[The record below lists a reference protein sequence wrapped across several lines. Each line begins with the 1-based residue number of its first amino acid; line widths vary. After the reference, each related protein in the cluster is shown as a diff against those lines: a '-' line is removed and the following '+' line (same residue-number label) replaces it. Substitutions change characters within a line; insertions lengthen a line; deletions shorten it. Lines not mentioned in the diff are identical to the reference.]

1 MNARPPAA
9 GIRVLSGMRPTGKLH
24 LGHWRGVLQN
34 WLRMQEDRECFF
46 FVADWHALTTDY
58 AAADKIKKRGI
69 EMAAD
74 WLACGI
80 DPARATLFTQSDVP
94 EHAELFVLL
103 SMICPLSW
111 LERIPG
117 YKEAIADAREA
128 SGRDLRTYGFLGY
141 PLLQSADILLYRAA
155 EVPVGADQ
163 VAHIEFAR
171 EIARRFNFLFG
182 RGDAFDALLAAARKK
197 IGAKAAGRLLLLRE
211 RYQSGGD
218 REALTAGRLIAQCA
232 SSALTPPEREAL
244 RGDFVGSGREILAE
258 PAARLTAAAKMPG
271 LDGRKMSNSYDNEIL
286 LSDSPETAFA
296 KLRWMPTDPQRGRRT
311 DPGDPEKCPVWDFH
325 KIFSGPEDRAEV
337 DSGCRSAAL
346 GCVDCKR
353 ILARNIDAE
362 LDPIRA
368 RRADLREAEVVA
380 VLRDGAARARRAAG
394 ETMERVRAAVGGE
407 ARA

>member
-1 MNARPPAA
+1 
-9 GIRVLSGMRPTGKLH
+9 MRPTGKLH

-80 DPARATLFTQSDVP
+80 DPARATLFTQSDAP

-111 LERIPG
+111 LERIPS
-117 YKEAIADAREA
+117 YKEAVADARA
-128 SGRDLRTYGFLGY
+128 TGRSDLRTYGFLGY

-155 EVPVGADQ
+155 EVPVGEDQ

-182 RGDAFDALLAAARKK
+182 RGDAFDALLAAAREK
-197 IGAKAAGRLLLLRE
+197 IGADAARRLSSLRE

-218 REALTAGRLIAQCA
+218 ETALADGRRWIDE
-232 SSALTPPEREAL
+232 SADIDPPEREAL
-244 RGDFVGSGREILAE
+244 RGDFVGGGREILTE
-258 PAARLTAAAKMPG
+258 PAARLTATAKMPG
-271 LDGRKMSNSYDNEIL
+271 LDGRKMSKSYGNEIL
-286 LSDSPETAFA
+286 LSDSSETVFA
-296 KLRWMPTDPQRGRRT
+296 KLRRMPTDPQRVRRT

-325 KIFSGPEDRAEV
+325 KIFSAAEDRAEV

>member
-1 MNARPPAA
+1 MSAQPPAA

-80 DPARATLFTQSDVP
+80 DPARATLFTQSDAP

-111 LERIPG
+111 LERIPS
-117 YKEAIADAREA
+117 YKEAVADARA
-128 SGRDLRTYGFLGY
+128 TGRSDLRTYGFLGY

-155 EVPVGADQ
+155 EVPVGEDQ

-182 RGDAFDALLAAARKK
+182 RGDAFDSLLAAAREK
-197 IGAKAAGRLLLLRE
+197 IGADAAGRLSSLRE

-218 REALTAGRLIAQCA
+218 EAALADGRRWIDE
-232 SSALTPPEREAL
+232 SADIEPPEREAL
-244 RGDFVGSGREILAE
+244 RGDFVGGGREILTE
-258 PAARLTAAAKMPG
+258 PAARLTATAKMPG
-271 LDGRKMSNSYDNEIL
+271 LDGRKMSKSYGNEIL
-286 LSDSPETAFA
+286 LSDSSETVFA
-296 KLRWMPTDPQRGRRT
+296 KLRRMPTDPQRVRRV

-325 KIFSGPEDRAEV
+325 KIFSAAEDRAEV

>member
-1 MNARPPAA
+1 MSAQPPVA

-58 AAADKIKKRGI
+58 AAADQIKKRGI

-80 DPARATLFTQSDVP
+80 DPARATLFTQSDAP

-111 LERIPG
+111 LERIPS
-117 YKEAIADAREA
+117 YKEAVADARA
-128 SGRDLRTYGFLGY
+128 TGRSDLRTYGFLGY

-155 EVPVGADQ
+155 EVPVGEDQ

-182 RGDAFDALLAAARKK
+182 RGDAFDALLAAAREK
-197 IGAKAAGRLLLLRE
+197 IGADSAGRLSSLRE

-218 REALTAGRLIAQCA
+218 ETALAAGRAWIDGSAALA
-232 SSALTPPEREAL
+232 SSEREAL
-244 RGDFVGSGREILAE
+244 RGDFVGGGREILTE
-258 PAARLTAAAKMPG
+258 PAARLTATAKMPG
-271 LDGRKMSNSYDNEIL
+271 LDGRKMSKSYGNEIL
-286 LSDSPETAFA
+286 LSDSSETVFA
-296 KLRWMPTDPQRGRRT
+296 KLRRMPTDPQRVRRT

-353 ILARNIDAE
+353 ILARNIDSE

>member
-1 MNARPPAA
+1 MSAQPPAA

-80 DPARATLFTQSDVP
+80 DPARATLFTQSDAP

-111 LERIPG
+111 LERIPS
-117 YKEAIADAREA
+117 YKEAVADARA
-128 SGRDLRTYGFLGY
+128 TGRSDLRTYGFLGY

-155 EVPVGADQ
+155 EVPVGEDQ

-182 RGDAFDALLAAARKK
+182 RGDAFDSLLAAAREK
-197 IGAKAAGRLLLLRE
+197 IGADAAGRLSSLRE

-218 REALTAGRLIAQCA
+218 ETALADGRAWIDE
-232 SSALTPPEREAL
+232 SATLEPPEREAL
-244 RGDFVGSGREILAE
+244 RGDFVGGGREILTE
-258 PAARLTAAAKMPG
+258 PAARLTATAKMPG
-271 LDGRKMSNSYDNEIL
+271 LDGRKMSKSYGNEIL
-286 LSDSPETAFA
+286 LSDSSETVFA
-296 KLRWMPTDPQRGRRT
+296 KLRRMPTDPQRVRRT

-325 KIFSGPEDRAEV
+325 KIFSAAEDRAEV

-346 GCVDCKR
+346 GCVDCKQ
-353 ILARNIDAE
+353 ILARNIDSE

>member
-1 MNARPPAA
+1 MSAQPPAA

-58 AAADKIKKRGI
+58 AAADQIKKRGI

-80 DPARATLFTQSDVP
+80 DPARATLFTQSDAP

-111 LERIPG
+111 LERIPS
-117 YKEAIADAREA
+117 YKEAVADARA
-128 SGRDLRTYGFLGY
+128 TGGSDLRTYGFLGY

-155 EVPVGADQ
+155 EVPVGEDQ

-182 RGDAFDALLAAARKK
+182 RGDAFDSLLAAAREK
-197 IGAKAAGRLLLLRE
+197 IGADAAGRLSSLRE

-218 REALTAGRLIAQCA
+218 EAALADGRRWIDESADIA
-232 SSALTPPEREAL
+232 PPEREAL
-244 RGDFVGSGREILAE
+244 RGDFVGGGREILTE
-258 PAARLTAAAKMPG
+258 PAARLTATAKMPG
-271 LDGRKMSNSYDNEIL
+271 LDGRKMSKSYGNEIL
-286 LSDSPETAFA
+286 LSDSSETVFA
-296 KLRWMPTDPQRGRRT
+296 KLRRMPTDPQRVRRT

-353 ILARNIDAE
+353 ILARNIDSE

-380 VLRDGAARARRAAG
+380 VLRDGAARARRAAND
-394 ETMERVRAAVGGE
+394 TMERVRAAVGGE

>member
-1 MNARPPAA
+1 MSAQPPAA

-80 DPARATLFTQSDVP
+80 DPARATLFTQSDAP

-111 LERIPG
+111 LERIPS
-117 YKEAIADAREA
+117 YKEAVADARA
-128 SGRDLRTYGFLGY
+128 AGRSDLRTYGFLGY

-155 EVPVGADQ
+155 EVPVGEDQ

-182 RGDAFDALLAAARKK
+182 RGDAFDSLLAAAREK
-197 IGAKAAGRLLLLRE
+197 IGADAAGRLSSLRE

-218 REALTAGRLIAQCA
+218 ETALADGRRWIDE
-232 SSALTPPEREAL
+232 SADIDPPEREAL
-244 RGDFVGSGREILAE
+244 RGDFVGGGREILTE
-258 PAARLTAAAKMPG
+258 PAARLTATAKMPG
-271 LDGRKMSNSYDNEIL
+271 LDGRKMSKSYGNEIL
-286 LSDSPETAFA
+286 LSDSSETVFA
-296 KLRWMPTDPQRGRRT
+296 KLRRMPTDPQRVRRT

-353 ILARNIDAE
+353 ILARNIDSE
-362 LDPIRA
+362 LDPIRV

>member
-1 MNARPPAA
+1 MSAQPPVA

-80 DPARATLFTQSDVP
+80 DPARATLFTQSDAP

-111 LERIPG
+111 LERIPS
-117 YKEAIADAREA
+117 YKEAVADARA
-128 SGRDLRTYGFLGY
+128 TGGSDLRTYGFLGY

-155 EVPVGADQ
+155 EVPVGEDQ

-182 RGDAFDALLAAARKK
+182 RGDAFDSLLAAAREK
-197 IGAKAAGRLLLLRE
+197 IGADAAGRLSSLRE

-218 REALTAGRLIAQCA
+218 ETALADGRRWIDE
-232 SSALTPPEREAL
+232 SADIDPPEREAL
-244 RGDFVGSGREILAE
+244 RGDFVGGGREILTE
-258 PAARLTAAAKMPG
+258 PAARLTATAKMPG
-271 LDGRKMSNSYDNEIL
+271 LDGRKMSKSYGNEIL
-286 LSDSPETAFA
+286 LSDSSETVFA
-296 KLRWMPTDPQRGRRT
+296 KLRRMPTDPQRVRRT

-337 DSGCRSAAL
+337 DAGCRSAAL

-353 ILARNIDAE
+353 ILARNIDSE

>member
-1 MNARPPAA
+1 MSAQPPVA

-58 AAADKIKKRGI
+58 AAADQIKKRGI

-80 DPARATLFTQSDVP
+80 DPARATLFTQSDAP

-111 LERIPG
+111 LERIPS
-117 YKEAIADAREA
+117 YKEAVADARA
-128 SGRDLRTYGFLGY
+128 TGRSDLRTYGFLGY

-155 EVPVGADQ
+155 EVPVGEDQ

-182 RGDAFDALLAAARKK
+182 RGDAFDSLLAAAREK
-197 IGAKAAGRLLLLRE
+197 IGADAAGRLSSLRE

-218 REALTAGRLIAQCA
+218 EAALADGRRWIDE
-232 SSALTPPEREAL
+232 SADIEPPEREAL
-244 RGDFVGSGREILAE
+244 RGDFVGGGREILTE
-258 PAARLTAAAKMPG
+258 PAARLTATAKMPG
-271 LDGRKMSNSYDNEIL
+271 LDGRKMSKSYGNEIL
-286 LSDSPETAFA
+286 LSDSSETVFA
-296 KLRWMPTDPQRGRRT
+296 KLRRMPTDPQRVRRT

-325 KIFSGPEDRAEV
+325 KIFSGAEDRAEV

-353 ILARNIDAE
+353 ILARNIDSE

>member
-1 MNARPPAA
+1 MSAQPPVA

-80 DPARATLFTQSDVP
+80 DPARATLFTQSDAP

-111 LERIPG
+111 LERIPS
-117 YKEAIADAREA
+117 YKEAVADARA
-128 SGRDLRTYGFLGY
+128 TGRSDLRTYGFLGY

-155 EVPVGADQ
+155 EVPVGEDQ

-182 RGDAFDALLAAARKK
+182 RGDAFDSLLAAAREK
-197 IGAKAAGRLLLLRE
+197 IGADAAGRLSSLRE

-218 REALTAGRLIAQCA
+218 EAALADGRAWIDE
-232 SSALTPPEREAL
+232 SADIDPPEREAL
-244 RGDFVGSGREILAE
+244 RGDFVGGGREILTE
-258 PAARLTAAAKMPG
+258 PAARLTATAKMPG
-271 LDGRKMSNSYDNEIL
+271 LDGRKMSKSYGNEIL
-286 LSDSPETAFA
+286 LSDSSEAALA
-296 KLRWMPTDPQRGRRT
+296 KLRRMPTDPQRVRRT

-353 ILARNIDAE
+353 ILARNIDSE

>member
-1 MNARPPAA
+1 
-9 GIRVLSGMRPTGKLH
+9 MRPTGKLH

-58 AAADKIKKRGI
+58 AAADKIQKRGI

-80 DPARATLFTQSDVP
+80 DPARATLFTQSDAP

-103 SMICPLSW
+103 AMICPLSW
-111 LERIPG
+111 LERIPS
-117 YKEAIADAREA
+117 YKEAVADARA
-128 SGRDLRTYGFLGY
+128 TGRSDLRTYGFLGY

-155 EVPVGADQ
+155 EVPVGEDQ

-182 RGDAFDALLAAARKK
+182 RGDAFDSLLAAAREK
-197 IGAKAAGRLLLLRE
+197 IGADAAGRLSSLRE

-218 REALTAGRLIAQCA
+218 EAALATGRAWIDE
-232 SSALTPPEREAL
+232 SADIEPPEREAL
-244 RGDFVGSGREILAE
+244 RGDFVGGGREILTE
-258 PAARLTAAAKMPG
+258 PAARLTATAKMPG
-271 LDGRKMSNSYDNEIL
+271 LDGRKMSKSYGNEIL
-286 LSDSPETAFA
+286 LSDSSETVFA
-296 KLRWMPTDPQRGRRT
+296 KLRRMPTDPQRVRRT

-325 KIFSGPEDRAEV
+325 KIFSAAEDRAEV

-353 ILARNIDAE
+353 ILARNIDSE